1 MLNGIHLTLMIGPA
15 VPVPVSQDVL
25 NALTSIEVTNSS
37 EGPSVFQLH
46 FTLNK
51 QSILETL
58 FLMAAGAS
66 IPLIRVVIA
75 VTVNGLTQV

>member
-1 MLNGIHLTLMIGPA
+1 
-15 VPVPVSQDVL
+15 VPVSQDVL

-66 IPLIRVVIA
+66 IPLILSLIHI
-75 VTVNGLTQV
+75 